1 MCQAQLST
9 NGYGIAGFHAHFLT
23 LFCIRNGDRTAFR
36 LQDLDV
42 IFRLEKY
49 REVYLIRTLGL
60 SILGGN
66 DQGSLAD
73 PLSSDTVAVN
83 DPVGSTETGDPFT
96 SSSAFASTAGRI
108 R

>member
-42 IFRLEKY
+42 IFRLGKY

-66 DQGSLAD
+66 DQGSLGRSTLERYGSRERSCRFYGNRRSIHEQ
-73 PLSSDTVAVN
+73 LSLRIDQL
-83 DPVGSTETGDPFT
+83 
-96 SSSAFASTAGRI
+96 AG
-108 R
+108 